1 MGTPGAN
8 RTVGTY
14 AGYVD
19 VSPRSPKARE
29 PEWLSTG
36 DAAKELGVSGKTVM
50 RWIQRGLIP
59 ARRIR
64 SGGQYRIERAA
75 IERFKATEQQEV
87 RPMSQE
93 DRT

>member
-1 MGTPGAN
+1 
-8 RTVGTY
+8 
-14 AGYVD
+14 
-19 VSPRSPKARE
+19 
-29 PEWLSTG
+29 
-36 DAAKELGVSGKTVM
+36 M

>member
-1 MGTPGAN
+1 
-8 RTVGTY
+8 VETY

-19 VSPRSPKARE
+19 VTPQSQKTRE
-29 PEWLSTG
+29 REWLSTG
-36 DAAKELGVSGKTVM
+36 DAAKELAVSGKTVL

-64 SGGQYRIERAA
+64 SGGQFRIERTA

-87 RPMSQE
+87 RPATQE
-93 DRT
+93 DRTLSRPD